1 MPNPNP
7 IQDLLTTALSNAA
20 SEEAEVEE
28 ALAEGDETEEET
40 ETEVEESA
48 SEEETEE
55 STESDDEE
63 AAEASETDEDESE
76 DADSSKAAT
85 KKPEKAD
92 KDDPFADLKTP
103 KGIKKAREAIETQ
116 RAEVEKRQAGLDRGY
131 ATLKKAEKEHK
142 TEKKKFQ
149 AQMEPVNQ
157 LIGKIRET
165 WKVVRTSPSVKQRF
179 FALGEI
185 LGYDGQRA
193 YEELSLEIAN
203 DGQSPQPSAA
213 ERAYEERIR
222 ALEERIARG
231 AEQQT
236 KAQKEAEAKNF
247 IARRTAEI
255 RTAAEDAQTYPTIAA
270 QVEAEA
276 VTYDDVVDWVK
287 RAMKEHFDGTGTKL
301 DEADALASLEESLT
315 KARGKAQAKP
325 VGSGV
330 PPKPATS
337 SQASPKPG
345 QRKIGRTVTTTAATV
360 GRRRELS
367 EDERLD
373 LLSRDKDLVHSIFGG
388 HANPR

>member
-20 SEEAEVEE
+20 DEAAEVEE
-28 ALAEGDETEEET
+28 TLAEVDDTEEET

-76 DADSSKAAT
+76 DADSSKAAA
-85 KKPEKAD
+85 KKPE

-103 KGIKKAREAIETQ
+103 KGLKKAREAIEAQ
-116 RAEVEKRQAGLDRGY
+116 RAESEKRQAGLDRGY
-131 ATLKKAEKEHK
+131 ATLKKAEKTFK
-142 TEKKKFQ
+142 TEKDTFKKQ
-149 AQMEPVNQ
+149 LEPMKQ
-157 LIGKIRET
+157 LVGKIQEA

-236 KAQKEAEAKNF
+236 QAQKEAEAKNF

-287 RAMKEHFDGTGTKL
+287 RAMKEHYEGTGTKL

-325 VGSGV
+325 VGSGA

-337 SQASPKPG
+337 PQASPKPG

-360 GRRRELS
+360 GKRRALS

>member
-20 SEEAEVEE
+20 NEEAEVEE
-28 ALAEGDETEEET
+28 TLAEADETEAEET
-40 ETEVEESA
+40 EADVEESA

-55 STESDDEE
+55 SVESDDEE

-76 DADSSKAAT
+76 DADSPTPA
-85 KKPEKAD
+85 KKPE

-103 KGIKKAREAIETQ
+103 KGIKKAREAIEAQ
-116 RAEVEKRQAGLDRGY
+116 RAESEKRQAGLDRGY
-131 ATLKKAEKEHK
+131 ATLKKAEKTFK
-142 TEKKKFQ
+142 TEKDTFKKQ
-149 AQMEPVNQ
+149 IEPMRQ
-157 LIGKIRET
+157 LVGKIQAA
-165 WKVVRTSPSVKQRF
+165 WKTVRTSPSVKQRF

-236 KAQKEAEAKNF
+236 QAQKEAEAKAF
-247 IARRTAEI
+247 VARRTAEI

-270 QVEAEA
+270 QVDAEA

-287 RAMKEHFDGTGTKL
+287 RAMKEHYEGTGTKL

-325 VGSGV
+325 VSSGTS
-330 PPKPATS
+330 PKPATS
-337 SQASPKPG
+337 PQASPKPG

>member
-20 SEEAEVEE
+20 DEAAEVEE
-28 ALAEGDETEEET
+28 TLAEVDDTEEET

-76 DADSSKAAT
+76 DADSSKAAA
-85 KKPEKAD
+85 KKPE

-103 KGIKKAREAIETQ
+103 KGLKKAREAIEAQ
-116 RAEVEKRQAGLDRGY
+116 RAEAEKRQAGLDRGY
-131 ATLKKAEKEHK
+131 ATLKKAEKTFK
-142 TEKKKFQ
+142 TEKDTFKKQ
-149 AQMEPVNQ
+149 LEPMKQ
-157 LIGKIRET
+157 LVGKIQEA

-236 KAQKEAEAKNF
+236 QAQKEAEAKNF

-287 RAMKEHFDGTGTKL
+287 RAMKEHYEGTGTKL

-325 VGSGV
+325 VGSGA

-337 SQASPKPG
+337 PQASPKPG

-360 GRRRELS
+360 GKRRALS

>member
-20 SEEAEVEE
+20 NEEAEVEE
-28 ALAEGDETEEET
+28 TLAEADEPEAEET
-40 ETEVEESA
+40 ETDVEESA
-48 SEEETEE
+48 SEEEVEE
-55 STESDDEE
+55 SAESDDEE

-76 DADSSKAAT
+76 DADSPPPA
-85 KKPEKAD
+85 KKPE

-103 KGIKKAREAIETQ
+103 KGIKKAREAIEAQ
-116 RAEVEKRQAGLDRGY
+116 RAESEKRQAGLDRGY

-149 AQMEPVNQ
+149 AQMEPMRQ
-157 LIGKIRET
+157 LVGKIQAA
-165 WKVVRTSPSVKQRF
+165 WKTVRTSPSVKQRF

-236 KAQKEAEAKNF
+236 QAQKEAEAKAF
-247 IARRTAEI
+247 VARRTAEI

-270 QVEAEA
+270 QVDAEA

-287 RAMKEHFDGTGTKL
+287 RAMKEHYEGTGTKL

-325 VGSGV
+325 VSSGTS
-330 PPKPATS
+330 PKPATS
-337 SQASPKPG
+337 PQASPKPG